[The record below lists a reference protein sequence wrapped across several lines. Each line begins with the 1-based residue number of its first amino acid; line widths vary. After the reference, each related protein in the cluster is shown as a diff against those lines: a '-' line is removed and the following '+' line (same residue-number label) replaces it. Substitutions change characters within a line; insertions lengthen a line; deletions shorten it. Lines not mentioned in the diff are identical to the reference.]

1 MAGRLLVLLIL
12 KATLASSPIRNNRAF
27 PSSHCRKNLR
37 RARGEAACAA
47 RPEALLMSGG
57 GSPRAGRPG
66 RSTHRAAKFM
76 GRLDG
81 KVVVV
86 TGASRG
92 IGAEIARIF
101 AAEGGRV
108 ICAARTLHEGDHQLA
123 GSLETTVE
131 AIRAAGGEAR
141 AFTANIAEP
150 AECERLIGAAHETY
164 GPLDVL
170 VNNAALTYYL
180 PTKDFPLNRWLR
192 SWAVNF
198 HAPFVLS
205 QLALAEM
212 IPRRSG
218 AIVNISSGA
227 AIGPGRGPYPDP
239 SVAARGGTCY
249 GAEKAALERFS
260 QGLAAE
266 VYQYGVSV
274 TCVSPS
280 QIVPTPGTVYHRL
293 VKSIDDPRGEPPE
306 LMAKA
311 ALLLATEPLEKVS
324 GRVTYSQQILKEF
337 GWIKDGRGRGV
348 ETPGSGYSQI

>member
-1 MAGRLLVLLIL
+1 
-12 KATLASSPIRNNRAF
+12 
-27 PSSHCRKNLR
+27 
-37 RARGEAACAA
+37 
-47 RPEALLMSGG
+47 
-57 GSPRAGRPG
+57 
-66 RSTHRAAKFM
+66 M

-92 IGAEIARIF
+92 IGAEIARLF

-108 ICAARTLHEGDHQLA
+108 ICAARTLREGDHPLA
-123 GSLETTVE
+123 GALETTVAE
-131 AIRAAGGEAR
+131 IRAAGGEAR
-141 AFTANIAEP
+141 AEAVNIADP
-150 AECERLIGAAHETY
+150 AECARLIVAARDAY
-164 GPLDVL
+164 GPVDVL

-180 PTKDFPLNRWLR
+180 PVAEFPINRWMR

-205 QLALAEM
+205 QLVLAEM
-212 IPRRSG
+212 IPRRTG

-227 AIGPGRGPYPDP
+227 AIGPGRGPYPE
-239 SVAARGGTCY
+239 SAGVRGGTCY

-260 QGLAAE
+260 QGLASE
-266 VYQYGVSV
+266 VYPHGISV

-280 QIVPTPGTVYHRL
+280 QVVPTPGTVYHHL
-293 VKSIDDPRGEPPE
+293 VKDMDDPRGEPPA

-311 ALLLATEPLEKVS
+311 ALLLATEPLDKVT

-337 GWIKDGRGRGV
+337 GWIDEARGRGAQSR
-348 ETPGSGYSQI
+348 GSGYSEI